1 MYRHTLKIKLREY
14 IKFTQRLEA
23 VLNYVIRVH
32 LRGYYYPCIVKYIL
46 ETWVTA
52 VEHLFQC

>member
-23 VLNYVIRVH
+23 VLSYVIRVH
-32 LRGYYYPCIVKYIL
+32 LRGYYNPCIVKCIL
-46 ETWVTA
+46 ET
-52 VEHLFQC
+52 